1 MNRTTNYNLCQ
12 FEASDQV
19 QRTDFN
25 EDNAKIDAAIAA
37 EADARQSGDGSLS
50 SRISSLSS
58 TVSGKASQSA
68 LNTVKNQVAKLGNCQ
83 LHYATYKGNN
93 TQTLTLSF
101 PRLPYL
107 TRLINLSDPVQTFT
121 LVRGAGR
128 GVSDNAVRPSYASVT
143 WSGNSFT
150 AALPDTDLNR
160 LNCTYAVIAFMDAG
174 E

>member
-12 FEASDQV
+12 FEAGDQV

-37 EADARQSGDGSLS
+37 EASARQSGDSSLS

-101 PRLPYL
+101 PRPGGFPLLPGVHKGDDGV
-107 TRLINLSDPVQTFT
+107 SAVEPVQVG
-121 LVRGAGR
+121 VRQGGGKSGR
-128 GVSDNAVRPSYASVT
+128 RQPS
-143 WSGNSFT
+143 
-150 AALPDTDLNR
+150 LR
-160 LNCTYAVIAFMDAG
+160 Q
-174 E
+174 